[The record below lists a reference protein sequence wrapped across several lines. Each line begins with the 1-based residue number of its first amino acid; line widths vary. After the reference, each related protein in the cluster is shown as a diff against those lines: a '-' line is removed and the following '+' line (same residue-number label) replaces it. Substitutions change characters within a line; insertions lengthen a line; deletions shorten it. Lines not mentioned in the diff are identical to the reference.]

1 MKLSLTFDQGKEM
14 SEHKLFTNNT
24 KMKVYF
30 CHPSSPWE
38 RGTNENTNML
48 IRDYFPKGTD
58 FDKVSKKEMKRVQ
71 HELNERIRKTLNWKS
86 PKAVFE
92 QEILNLSN

>member
-1 MKLSLTFDQGKEM
+1 MKISLTYDQEKEM
-14 SEHKLFTNNT
+14 SEHKLFTKNT

-38 RGTNENTNML
+38 HGTNENTNML

-71 HELNERIRKTLNWKS
+71 HELNERIKKTLNWQSSK
-86 PKAVFE
+86 KVFE